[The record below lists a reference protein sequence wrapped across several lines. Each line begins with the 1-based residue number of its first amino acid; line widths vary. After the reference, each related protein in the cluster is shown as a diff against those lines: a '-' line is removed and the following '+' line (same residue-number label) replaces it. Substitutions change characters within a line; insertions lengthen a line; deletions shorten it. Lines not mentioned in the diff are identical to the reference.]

1 MSYWVFVLKLIEKI
15 QTLFLN
21 LFLLIYCP
29 YQGEGDLIE
38 LSDDG
43 DNEENNAKQE
53 EKEDTKSRQSNEQRK
68 ELRSKVFFWQ
78 HVNIFP

>member
-1 MSYWVFVLKLIEKI
+1 MKLIEKNSDS
-15 QTLFLN
+15 LFLN
-21 LFLLIYCP
+21 LFLLIHCP

-68 ELRSKVFFWQ
+68 ELRSKVFF
-78 HVNIFP
+78 